1 MSIITIDLVGRDTE
15 PLFIMSSR
23 AWCFTLN
30 NYTEESFGKL
40 VGLES
45 ACKYIIYGRE
55 RASTGTPHLQGYV
68 YFNDKIR
75 EARART
81 YLAGAHVEKAKGSV
95 QQNIEYCSKEDPN
108 PYIHGRAP
116 ITPAMKGTAEKDRW
130 DAARA
135 AAISGDLETVP
146 SDIFLRFYRTLKT
159 ISTDYMQKPLDG
171 ESCCG
176 VWLTGP
182 SGCGKSRKARA
193 DYPDSYLKM
202 ANKWWDGYQQ
212 EETVILDD
220 LDTKH
225 ECLGHHLKIWT
236 DRYSFLAENK
246 GGAIHIRPKTII
258 ITSQYTIDD
267 IWPDEE
273 TRMALKRRFKVVKMG
288 GYDKIQ
294 QTAR

>member
-1 MSIITIDLVGRDTE
+1 MSIITIDLVGRDT
-15 PLFIMSSR
+15 
-23 AWCFTLN
+23 
-30 NYTEESFGKL
+30 
-40 VGLES
+40 
-45 ACKYIIYGRE
+45 
-55 RASTGTPHLQGYV
+55 
-68 YFNDKIR
+68 
-75 EARART
+75 
-81 YLAGAHVEKAKGSV
+81 
-95 QQNIEYCSKEDPN
+95 
-108 PYIHGRAP
+108 
-116 ITPAMKGTAEKDRW
+116 
-130 DAARA
+130 
-135 AAISGDLETVP
+135 
-146 SDIFLRFYRTLKT
+146 
-159 ISTDYMQKPLDG
+159 
-171 ESCCG
+171 
-176 VWLTGP
+176 
-182 SGCGKSRKARA
+182 